1 MHGKTKILNAK
12 KIFKRDFSGDL
23 KLLKC
28 ILVYSEPVVTYL
40 QHFQDRKP
48 KHKKVN
54 FSYLKGVMSLHI
66 DKIK

>member
-1 MHGKTKILNAK
+1 MDKDDNLQVMVITK
-12 KIFKRDFSGDL
+12 FFERDFSDDL
-23 KLLKC
+23 KPLEC

-54 FSYLKGVMSLHI
+54 FS
-66 DKIK
+66 